1 MTQQL
6 AIKSTEERI
15 IWIGIVCTYGFY
27 LTGTLYVVGSLIGWA
42 LAAMVLL
49 RAFVEGRWPN
59 GSAIPVT
66 VWIWILGMITMLIA
80 LWVAHHDY
88 NMGTGQTIKSS
99 IGWAKGWALLA
110 LFPLLGAVVNF
121 KPAMLTRACCILASQ
136 SILFVPLGFL
146 AFFAGMHGGLFVSPL
161 KAVGGP
167 ISTFE
172 VNLFGMNPE
181 SGRPRW
187 SFFAPWAPAAGFVAC
202 MYLVICSQE
211 ANKTWRWLGII
222 GALVMCL
229 FCQSRAGWAIFMML
243 IPALVVFGRIP
254 LPAALLMIGTMAC
267 VILLMGQPI
276 FETIADLHQQVKDAR
291 PGSTRVRA
299 ALANLAVQ
307 RWQDEAP
314 IWGHGVV
321 ETGPKMVEFMPIGSH
336 HSWYGLLF
344 VKGIVGLFA
353 LAIPM
358 VFTCLYLALVCG
370 DKRPVWISIL
380 IMTFFVCYSFFENL
394 EILAYLLWPALL
406 WLGAT
411 LNPLKEGGLT
421 Q

>member
-1 MTQQL
+1 MNHTPSDLELVQNALSDLDAFGAIVDRYEYQL
-6 AIKSTEERI
+6 KVYILRISNVSDLEAEEILQEVFIKAWKNLNGFDHDMKLSSWLYRITHNEVISNYRKLKSRGEDQRIETEE
-15 IWIGIVCTYGFY
+15 
-27 LTGTLYVVGSLIGWA
+27 
-42 LAAMVLL
+42 
-49 RAFVEGRWPN
+49 
-59 GSAIPVT
+59 
-66 VWIWILGMITMLIA
+66 
-80 LWVAHHDY
+80 D
-88 NMGTGQTIKSS
+88 
-99 IGWAKGWALLA
+99 
-110 LFPLLGAVVNF
+110 
-121 KPAMLTRACCILASQ
+121 
-136 SILFVPLGFL
+136 
-146 AFFAGMHGGLFVSPL
+146 
-161 KAVGGP
+161 
-167 ISTFE
+167 
-172 VNLFGMNPE
+172 
-181 SGRPRW
+181 
-187 SFFAPWAPAAGFVAC
+187 
-202 MYLVICSQE
+202 
-211 ANKTWRWLGII
+211 
-222 GALVMCL
+222 
-229 FCQSRAGWAIFMML
+229 
-243 IPALVVFGRIP
+243 
-254 LPAALLMIGTMAC
+254 
-267 VILLMGQPI
+267 I

-380 IMTFFVCYSFFENL
+380 IMTIFVCYSFFENL